1 MVKLQ
6 KQKQNSQNCQS
17 PGRKMKESQRVAREP
32 NDIRSRK
39 YSSRHSRQQCKD
51 EGKYQAFLSGE
62 SDGRICKTST
72 ICSSLQQHEDIP
84 KAKIETASKVFVG
97 CKTIF
102 KPLISSCPSPIGVEW
117 QKSTDGKNFTCI
129 NVRDSKYKGSSLSPK
144 SPLLVITNTTFED
157 VLYYRLRVWNTIG
170 ENFSNTLRLN
180 VTGKPPFVS
189 THHKSYK
196 KTCSVRLIGKVSV
209 IDQYPPVHTV
219 YWTKNREKI
228 DTITGGRKFSKV
240 TVKNPT
246 LTIHNVNHQD
256 AGSYQLTAINA
267 VGSNKSD
274 IVLDLPVIRIKR
286 RENSD
291 GSQCFTAK
299 IKSIPEACH
308 AQWKVK
314 KNDDDEF
321 SLIDVHSPE
330 YKGTSNSLP
339 CPVLVVTKKELLE
352 NQCFLIKVDNFIGS
366 TIKGIF
372 DIPVRY
378 LYFKPAKHFHH
389 FHFVYNMMRDCKSRV
404 EKALC
409 IIDQTN
415 LMSEDVVIRI
425 GIAGN
430 FHEDNLNLISRRK
443 WKGKLPE
450 NPHIWDVS
458 PLLCFQNNQSLKSV
472 FKILRQISAHHR
484 IIIKSDTY
492 CNEIDETIDSI
503 IIVGENKQQIME
515 TITAC
520 LEEPLHNLLQKWLE
534 DLKNELFLTKLAYDV
549 IAEIEAIHKL
559 MVFDSYKNTDDAS
572 ILKEPGTQFIVPN
585 NVKEY
590 LFELSDV
597 HSFGIWRN
605 SSLKVFVRK
614 NTDEKKVEKE
624 LMKINNNFF
633 EKFRLEIEKRIL
645 VQKLTLMQGD
655 QIMSGLPPD
664 DYHKGTLGGFVR
676 EINNEGKIFAI
687 TCNHIFP
694 SVDQPAFIDG
704 LQGLTEI
711 GACVFTTRDNSCD
724 FAAIE
729 ISDSFA
735 EKCDVAIRRDDKKR
749 VNARL
754 YTESLE
760 NHGIVFKIGATTEVT
775 KGFIISSEFYDK
787 LHHDNIFL
795 VKGICGPFSEEGDS
809 GSLVFS
815 RPKSAQQTYVN
826 VLGMVFANNV
836 KVYEEEDDHD
846 HEHDASDHGNQ
857 DRNESHSNT
866 ADNVDNISENIS
878 VCYRIHTALELFK
891 KNQNFDVQFQDDL
904 SEKSSSSLQSYSS
917 DDSLDNM

>member
-1 MVKLQ
+1 MTQ
-6 KQKQNSQNCQS
+6 C
-17 PGRKMKESQRVAREP
+17 
-32 NDIRSRK
+32 SRK
-39 YSSRHSRQQCKD
+39 GDTISDMTEADHDKSKRVILMD
-51 EGKYQAFLSGE
+51 GE
-62 SDGRICKTST
+62 SGGKFCKTLS
-72 ICSSLQQHEDIP
+72 IWSSLLHQEDIP
-84 KAKIETASKVFVG
+84 KAEIETASKVFVG
-97 CKTIF
+97 SKTIF

-117 QKSTDGKNFTCI
+117 QKSIDRKNFTCI
-129 NVRDSKYKGSSLSPK
+129 NVRDSKYKGSSFSPK

-157 VLYYRLRVWNTIG
+157 VLYYRLRVWNRIG
-170 ENFSNTLRLN
+170 ENFSNELRLN

-189 THHKSYK
+189 THHKSYR

-209 IDQYPPVHTV
+209 TDRYPLVHTV
-219 YWTKNREKI
+219 YWTKNGEKI

-240 TVKNPT
+240 TIKNPT

-286 RENSD
+286 RENPD

-299 IKSIPEACH
+299 ITSIPEACH

-321 SLIDVHSPE
+321 SLIDVNNPE

-352 NQCFLIKVDNFIGS
+352 NQCFHIEVENFIGS

-372 DIPVRY
+372 DTPVRY

-389 FHFVYNMMRDCKSRV
+389 FHFVYNLMRDCKSRV

-430 FHEDNLNLISRRK
+430 FHEDNLNLISRT

-450 NPHIWDVS
+450 NQHIWDVS
-458 PLLCFQNNQSLKSV
+458 PLLCFQNNLSLNSV

-484 IIIKSDTY
+484 IIIKSDAY
-492 CNEIDETIDSI
+492 CNEIDETINSM
-503 IIVGENKQQIME
+503 IIVGENKQQILE
-515 TITAC
+515 TITTC

-534 DLKNELFLTKLAYDV
+534 DLKNENVLTKLEYDV

-559 MVFDSYKNTDDAS
+559 MVFDSYKSTNDAS
-572 ILKEPGTQFIVPN
+572 ILKEPRTQSIVPN

-614 NTDEKKVEKE
+614 NTDEKRVKKE
-624 LMKINNNFF
+624 LMKINNKFF

-645 VQKLTLMQGD
+645 LQKQTLMQGD

-676 EINNEGKIFAI
+676 EINNKRKIYAL
-687 TCNHIFP
+687 TCNHILP
-694 SVDQPAFIDG
+694 LLDQPAYIDG
-704 LQGLTEI
+704 YQGLNKV
-711 GACVFTTRDNSCD
+711 GACVFTTKENSCD
-724 FAAIE
+724 FAAVE
-729 ISDSFA
+729 IADSFTD
-735 EKCDVAIRRDDKKR
+735 ECDVAIRRDDKKR

-760 NHGIVFKIGATTEVT
+760 NHGIVFKIGATTDVT

-826 VLGMVFANNV
+826 VFGMVFANNAV
-836 KVYEEEDDHD
+836 LVDGDDDHD
-846 HEHDASDHGNQ
+846 VSVHDDQ

-866 ADNVDNISENIS
+866 ADNVDTISENIS

-891 KNQNFDVQFQDDL
+891 EAQKFDVQFQDDL

-917 DDSLDNM
+917 DESLNNM

>member
-1 MVKLQ
+1 
-6 KQKQNSQNCQS
+6 
-17 PGRKMKESQRVAREP
+17 MKESQRVARQP
-32 NDIRSRK
+32 IYIISRK
-39 YSSRHSRQQCKD
+39 YSSSHSRQQCKN
-51 EGKYQAFLSGE
+51 ERKYQVFLSRE
-62 SDGRICKTST
+62 SGGKFCTTLSLW
-72 ICSSLQQHEDIP
+72 SSVLHPEDIP
-84 KAKIETASKVFVG
+84 KAEIETASKVFVG
-97 CKTIF
+97 SKTIF

-117 QKSTDGKNFTCI
+117 QKSIDRKNFTCI
-129 NVRDSKYKGSSLSPK
+129 NVRDLKYKGSSLSPK

-157 VLYYRLRVWNTIG
+157 VLYYRLRVWNRIG
-170 ENFSNTLRLN
+170 ENFSNELRLN

-189 THHKSYK
+189 IHHKSYK

-209 IDQYPPVHTV
+209 TDRYPSVHTV
-219 YWTKNREKI
+219 YWTKNGQKI
-228 DTITGGRKFSKV
+228 DSKAGGRKFSEV

-256 AGSYQLTAINA
+256 AGSYQLIAINA

-286 RENSD
+286 RENPD

-299 IKSIPEACH
+299 ITSIPEACH

-321 SLIDVHSPE
+321 SLIDVNNPE

-352 NQCFLIKVDNFIGS
+352 NQCFQIEVYNFIGS

-372 DIPVRY
+372 DTPVRY

-389 FHFVYNMMRDCKSRV
+389 FHFVYNLIRDCKSRV

-430 FHEDNLNLISRRK
+430 FHEDNLNLISRRT

-450 NPHIWDVS
+450 NQHIWDVS
-458 PLLCFQNNQSLKSV
+458 PLLCFQNNLSLKSV
-472 FKILRQISAHHR
+472 FKILRQICAHHR

-492 CNEIDETIDSI
+492 CNEIDETIDSM

-515 TITAC
+515 TITTC
-520 LEEPLHNLLQKWLE
+520 LEEPLHNMLHNWLE
-534 DLKNELFLTKLAYDV
+534 DLKNENVLTKLAYDV

-572 ILKEPGTQFIVPN
+572 ILKEPGTQSIVPN

-614 NTDEKKVEKE
+614 NTDEKRVKKE
-624 LMKINNNFF
+624 LMKINSNFF
-633 EKFRLEIEKRIL
+633 EKFRLEIEKRTL
-645 VQKLTLMQGD
+645 VQKQTLMQGD
-655 QIMSGLPPD
+655 QIMSGLPPGG
-664 DYHKGTLGGFVR
+664 YHKGTLGGFVR
-676 EINNEGKIFAI
+676 EVNNKRKIYAL

-694 SVDQPAFIDG
+694 LVDQPAYIDG
-704 LQGLTEI
+704 FQGLNKI
-711 GACVFTTRDNSCD
+711 GACIFTTKENSCD

-729 ISDSFA
+729 IADSFA
-735 EKCDVAIRRDDKKR
+735 DECDVAIRRDDKKR

-754 YTESLE
+754 YSESLE
-760 NHGIVFKIGATTEVT
+760 NHGIVFKIGATTDVT

-795 VKGICGPFSEEGDS
+795 VKGIRGPFSEEGDS

-815 RPKSAQQTYVN
+815 RPRSAQQTYVN
-826 VLGMVFANNV
+826 VFGMVFANNV

-846 HEHDASDHGNQ
+846 NEHDDSDHGNQ

-866 ADNVDNISENIS
+866 ADNFDNISENIS

-891 KNQNFDVQFQDDL
+891 ETQKVDVQFQDDL

-917 DDSLDNM
+917 DDSLNNM